1 MSEAPKKIWVDDKWE
16 AHPRGP
22 LIATN
27 DVTPYIR
34 EDIVLGLVDALEAIK
49 QSVCGDKNP
58 NWKDWDAVYFSR
70 GRIANTV
77 DAALKSLEEA

>member
-1 MSEAPKKIWVDDKWE
+1 MTAPKKIWVDDKWE

-34 EDIVLGLVDALEAIK
+34 ADLVDGLVEALKLLDEMTQDVCEDSYGPDVDDAYYKA
-49 QSVCGDKNP
+49 
-58 NWKDWDAVYFSR
+58 R
-70 GRIANTV
+70 
-77 DAALKSLEEA
+77 AALKALEEE